1 MPDIVIHTNRG
12 TADWR
17 PVRGPRG
24 PQGATG
30 PGADVTGAEI
40 EAARDDAVAAQQ
52 AAETARTAAESAAA
66 EAEAGGTSTDAVMAN
81 RLADPA
87 SLSNEALSNVAA
99 GVVAPVSRA
108 ARPGRNLLA
117 GLGDSISSFNLGGDA
132 GAQNPG
138 WFQYLVTRSRGAL
151 RRAGNGVYATA
162 GFTLE
167 QIEATHLPSVL
178 ALDPFPSFVVVFGC
192 SNNTSA
198 NGGAGFNITTASA
211 TLKRICAAIEAKGG
225 TPIVV
230 LIPPNETNALIKSNV
245 ARWNTWIAQFAAA
258 RAYPVLDAFTP
269 LVDPANG
276 NYIADLKQDPV
287 HPSEAGHSAIANYA
301 IDTGLVRALTDQGG
315 RILPALY
322 PETINLVPGGV
333 FTADANAD
341 GVGDSWSLSG
351 SGTNITPSRV
361 DPIATDNLK
370 GKWQQLAQAAGGVGN
385 RWVQAQLPS
394 TPGTPAGGDANGDGV
409 RDGWQ
414 PGDDLTMSMRLQ
426 TEGIAANVG
435 NASVSLGIVFI
446 VGATTQKGFGFARG
460 DIVDGLWSL
469 RFTVPAGTTAAYMR
483 ATLGATTALV
493 TPTKLRIGEV
503 TTRNLTALA
512 LPSTN

>member
-1 MPDIVIHTNRG
+1 MTTILLRRG
-12 TADWR
+12 TAAQWAAAN
-17 PVRGPRG
+17 PVLAAGE
-24 PQGATG
+24 
-30 PGADVTGAEI
+30 PGFETDTKIFRVGDGSTAFASLPPFVNDTTLTSAI
-40 EAARDDAVAAQQ
+40 KP
-52 AAETARTAAESAAA
+52 TART
-66 EAEAGGTSTDAVMAN
+66 
-81 RLADPA
+81 
-87 SLSNEALSNVAA
+87 
-99 GVVAPVSRA
+99 
-108 ARPGRNLLA
+108 ARPGRNLWA
-117 GLGDSISSFNLGGDA
+117 ALGDSITSYNLGGDA

-138 WFQYLVTRSRGAL
+138 WFQYLVTRSRGTV

-167 QIEATHLPSVL
+167 QIESTHLPSVL
-178 ALDPFPSFVVVFGC
+178 ALDPFPTYVVIFGC

-198 NGGAGFNITTASA
+198 NGGAGFSITTASA
-211 TLKRICAAIEAKGG
+211 TLKRICAAIEGKGG

-230 LIPPNETNALIKSNV
+230 LIPPNETNALIKANV
-245 ARWNTWIAQFAAA
+245 ARWNTWVAQFAAA
-258 RAYPVLDAFTP
+258 RGYPVLDAFTP
-269 LVDPANG
+269 LVDPATG

-301 IDTGLVRALTDQGG
+301 IDSGLVRALTDQGG

-333 FTADANAD
+333 FTADANSD

-351 SGTNITPSRV
+351 SGTNITASRV
-361 DPIATDNLK
+361 DPIAADDLK

-385 RWVQAQLPS
+385 KWVQAQLPS

-414 PGDDLTMSMRLQ
+414 PGDELTMSMRIQ
-426 TEGIAANVG
+426 TEGIAANTG
-435 NASVSLGIVFI
+435 NASVSMGIVFI
-446 VGATTQKGFGFARG
+446 VGSTTQKGFGFARG

-483 ATLGATTALV
+483 ATLGATTALA

-512 LPSTN
+512 LPSTS